1 MNASETW
8 ELWLKYNR
16 GKMCFDCSGF
26 ICWCLG
32 YEKQHMYSSWDFG
45 KMQPETST
53 AKGFAGYALW
63 KQGHVGLD
71 IGYEYMLEIG
81 EYNHTIELNKISE
94 RAFVDSHPIIGID
107 YTGADAR

>member
-32 YEKQHMYSSWDFG
+32 YEKQHMYSAWDFG
-45 KMQPETST
+45 KMQPETSP

-63 KQGHVGLD
+63 KQGHVSID
-71 IGYEYMLEIG
+71 IGYGYEI
-81 EYNHTIELNKISE
+81 EIYAYNHSLDIFKISE
-94 RAFVDSHPIIGID
+94 RDFVGSHSIIGVD